1 MVTFPGYTLSRDY
14 TVQEQNIRLQYTLHR
29 RHNERDGVSNHQRLD
44 CLLSRLFRRR

>member
-14 TVQEQNIRLQYTLHR
+14 TVPEQNTRLRYILHR

-44 CLLSRLFRRR
+44 FLLSRFVQA